1 MLDRNFPFYALGF
14 LIAAGM
20 TVLIL
25 RRLIP
30 YLSRHAQQPIYAEG
44 PSWHRAKA
52 GTPTLGGLSFL
63 LAGGTVFLL
72 ASLFLT
78 LRGMGEEALSLLLAG
93 GYAICNGA
101 VGIADD
107 LTKLHH
113 HHNEGLTPRQK
124 LLCQFLLSSLYLA
137 ARHFLLFDGTVI
149 YFSFGGVD
157 LGIFYYPLTLLIL
170 MGITN
175 CANLTDGIDG
185 LSSSVAFG
193 VGVSLFYISAAL
205 SDAVSFLSSAMV
217 GISLGF
223 LVFNLHPA
231 RIFMGDTGSLF
242 FGALAA
248 SCAVTLGNPL
258 LMVGIGGIYVLEGIS
273 LILQVAIYKLT
284 HKRLFRMAPIHHH
297 FEMCGWSEKKIWT
310 VFVLTTAVMCVLAW
324 FGVRIWF

>member
-1 MLDRNFPFYALGF
+1 MLDRDFPFYALGF

-30 YLSRHAQQPIYAEG
+30 YLARRAQQPIYAEG

-72 ASLFLT
+72 SALFLM
-78 LRGMGEEALSLLLAG
+78 LRGMREEALSLLLAG

-107 LTKLHH
+107 LTKLRH

-124 LLCQFLLSSLYLA
+124 LLFQFLLSALYLA
-137 ARHFLLFDGTVI
+137 ARHFLLFDRTVI
-149 YFSFGGVD
+149 YFSFGEVD

-205 SDAVSFLSSAMV
+205 SDTVSFLSAAMV

-258 LMVGIGGIYVLEGIS
+258 LIVGIGGIYVLEGIS
-273 LILQVAIYKLT
+273 VILQVAVYKLT

-297 FEMCGWSEKKIWT
+297 FEKLGWSENRICL
-310 VFVLTTAVMCVLAW
+310 VAILLTLLFSIPAYILYLP
-324 FGVRIWF
+324 